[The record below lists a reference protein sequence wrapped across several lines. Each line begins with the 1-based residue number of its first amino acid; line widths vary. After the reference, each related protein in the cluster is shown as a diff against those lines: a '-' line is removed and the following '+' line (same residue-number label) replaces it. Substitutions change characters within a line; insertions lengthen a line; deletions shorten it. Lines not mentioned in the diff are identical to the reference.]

1 MNPEGT
7 LYDDDAPRDS
17 ITGRKKK
24 QNPLNKTKLTKHE
37 LDEIFL

>member
-1 MNPEGT
+1 MEKETNEK
-7 LYDDDAPRDS
+7 DVPRDS
-17 ITGRKKK
+17 ITGRKQK